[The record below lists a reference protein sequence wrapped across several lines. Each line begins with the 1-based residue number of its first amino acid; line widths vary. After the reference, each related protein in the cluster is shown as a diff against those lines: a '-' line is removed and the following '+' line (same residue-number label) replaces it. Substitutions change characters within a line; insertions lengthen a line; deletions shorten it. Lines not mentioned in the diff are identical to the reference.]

1 MGLYV
6 EDQLSRHFSIMVDFV
21 KKAEQQQKRLAVP
34 EGQAIQGFAPQ
45 QVRGGIYT
53 TAAEGE
59 EGGAIVALLDSLV
72 H

>member
-34 EGQAIQGFAPQ
+34 EGQPIQGFAPQ
-45 QVRGGIYT
+45 QVRKK
-53 TAAEGE
+53 GE
-59 EGGAIVALLDSLV
+59 SE
-72 H
+72 